1 MTGRKLIK
9 PGIAFLLSFILLAA
23 LAAGT
28 AAFADDPEQIKYLP
42 GQWICSD
49 EVQQEEDEEPQ
60 TVDLVL
66 TLEENGEMSLQSS
79 GRDGKYTYSYAGT
92 WSSEY
97 VQDAMDRL
105 TLLFTSTDNPAYAD
119 SEYSV
124 ECIYDFYTESWV
136 ESDTWNIYLLLEEN
150 TSNGASPFEDIYE
163 YDAPALRREQEP
175 NMRVANCKDFVSL
188 RAKPSTS
195 SKRLA
200 KVPLGALV
208 LAVPGAEETDGFI
221 LCSYQDQ
228 YGYILTEY
236 LEPAE

>member
-1 MTGRKLIK
+1 MTGKKLRKS
-9 PGIAFLLSFILLAA
+9 GIAYLFSFILIAA

-28 AAFADDPEQIKYLP
+28 ALADDPEQMKYLP
-42 GQWICSD
+42 AQWVCSD
-49 EVQQEEDEEPQ
+49 EVQQEEDEEPH

-79 GRDGKYTYSYAGT
+79 DRDGKYTYSYAGT

-97 VQDAMDRL
+97 VPDSMDRL
-105 TLLFTSTDNPAYAD
+105 TFLFTSTDNPAYAD
-119 SEYSV
+119 SEYSA
-124 ECIYDFYTESWV
+124 ECVYDFYTESWV
-136 ESDTWNIYLLLEEN
+136 ENDTWTIYLLLEEQP
-150 TSNGASPFEDIYE
+150 SNSTSPFEDIYE
-163 YDAPALRREQEP
+163 YDAPALHREQEP

-188 RAKPSTS
+188 RAQPSTS

-221 LCSYQDQ
+221 WCTYQDE
-228 YGYILTEY
+228 YGYILAEY